1 MLDFKPFCLSA
12 CFLLSSLL
20 SFEVI
25 SSSADFIE
33 GINKMTK
40 QKLIMTG
47 PGRTLLCHRDMTERL
62 SYDTS

>member
-1 MLDFKPFCLSA
+1 VLDFKPFCLSA

-47 PGRTLLCHRDMTERL
+47 PGRTLYVIGT
-62 SYDTS
+62 